1 MLLLSIPA
9 AYILVMGPL
18 TFCYEKFDPK
28 GTSPIWNGLEHAY
41 RPLGPF
47 ISGSSTV
54 GAKALRTYLN
64 LWLENDIPEPADFAF
79 PAGL

>member
-9 AYILVMGPL
+9 AYILALGPL
-18 TFCYEKFDPK
+18 TYCYEKFDPK
-28 GTSPIWNGLEHAY
+28 GTSSIWSGFEHAY
-41 RPLGPF
+41 RPLGSF

-54 GAKALRTYLN
+54 GAKALREYLN
-64 LWLENDIPEPADFAF
+64 LWLENDIPEPKDLVV